1 MNSLSSIL
9 QETKEEINIKINEI
23 INETSL
29 NIFVTS
35 ENYCLSLKY
44 TPARVII

>member
-1 MNSLSSIL
+1 MSTVAGAAAN
-9 QETKEEINIKINEI
+9 TAINEI